1 MIPFH
6 DKRSIKVRSICAEY
20 KFIGC
25 RSTCPLSNACK
36 MRTGDNF
43 HRFIKR
49 MNEAAERISKPSGD
63 LSFGK
68 VEGWI

>member
-1 MIPFH
+1 
-6 DKRSIKVRSICAEY
+6 
-20 KFIGC
+20 
-25 RSTCPLSNACK
+25 
-36 MRTGDNF
+36 
-43 HRFIKR
+43 